1 MFNSRILLVSL
12 LAMILFTACSSGT
25 AVTTDVDRD
34 SLNQR
39 TEDSLG
45 VAVSP
50 HTLLLSRNQGGSVVV
65 HTYIP
70 YSTVDTSTVTLNDV
84 PAEWTK
90 ADDCGN
96 LVAYFDE
103 WTIKDLVSAPEFTLY
118 LRGYT
123 KDGTFFEGSDTVRV
137 VE

>member
-1 MFNSRILLVSL
+1 MFNSRVLLVSL
-12 LAMILFTACSSGT
+12 LALILFTACSGGT
-25 AVTTDVDRD
+25 AVTTDPSRD

-39 TEDSLG
+39 TEDELG

-50 HTLLLSRNQGGSVVV
+50 HTFLLSRDQGGWVVV

-70 YSTVDTSTVTLNDV
+70 YSSVNTSTVTLNYV

-103 WTIKDLVSAPEFTLY
+103 WTIKDLTSAPETTLY

-123 KDGTFFEGSDTVRV
+123 KVGAYFEGSDTVRV